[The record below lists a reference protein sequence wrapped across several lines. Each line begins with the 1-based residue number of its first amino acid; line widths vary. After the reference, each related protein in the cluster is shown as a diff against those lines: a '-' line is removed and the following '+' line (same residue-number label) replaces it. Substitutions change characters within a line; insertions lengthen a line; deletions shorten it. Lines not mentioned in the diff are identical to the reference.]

1 MLECGVSGKKLGARE
16 GFQRCFQMLTRV
28 GSIHTGDIGNGAG
41 RMSTVESPQ
50 IEPMQ
55 TRPCQG
61 SADVTAIEH
70 SRIRR
75 PRDGAMDLADAG
87 QHLTAR

>member
-1 MLECGVSGKKLGARE
+1 MLECGVSGKELGARD
-16 GFQRCFQMLTRV
+16 GFQMFTRV
-28 GSIHTGDIGNGAG
+28 GLIHTGDIGNGAG